1 MKKIFTKALSVF
13 LATLMFLTIAPA
25 FVLAADEPTE
35 STEPKAPVFSLE
47 LQSETAEQAVI
58 VLKLKENSFNS
69 FDIAITTTCQGLTLT
84 KIAYGEKPAELLLA
98 GEGTAGSFHVSNG
111 KASFATTE
119 PLSAECDIFIYTY
132 TKATGEG
139 AVVGDITASEFT
151 VDIINCAI
159 NATDGTEANIDIA
172 GSVVVEN
179 NIPTAHVHTPSSS
192 WTVIKN
198 ATCSEEGTIVQ
209 YCTICNEIANTS
221 VIEKTEHKNKKN
233 DHKDATCTEAG
244 YDKVICGDCG
254 ETLSE
259 TTIDPTNH
267 PNTKTEHKDA
277 TCTVAGYDKVICKD
291 CGVTLSETPIAPT
304 NHPNTKTE
312 HKDAT
317 CTAAGYD
324 RIVCKDCGVI
334 LSETPIA
341 PTNHPNT
348 KTEHKDATCTSAGYD
363 KVICLDCG
371 ATISNTPIAA
381 TGHKNT
387 KVEHKDATCTEDGY
401 DRVICKDCGIVIKTT
416 TIKAKGHGETE
427 ISKKPATC
435 TEDGYVRTVCKDC
448 GNTITEKPIP
458 QTGHNYIIDRKEA
471 TCTEDGYVRN
481 ICPACQDVKSSTTLK
496 KTGHKWLAW
505 KVVEKPT
512 YSKEGIE
519 RRICD
524 NCGSHQDRPVAQLV
538 ANPTSLV
545 MSMQELGMNFK
556 QTVRLF
562 VTILPEEA
570 AYSTDIVWESSN
582 EDVATV
588 NEEGEVYATGVGNAT
603 ITARTPDGK
612 VSATC
617 EVTVKYS
624 TIQWIIVY
632 ILFGW
637 IWYI

>member
-69 FDIAITTTCQGLTLT
+69 FDATVTTTCQGLTLT
-84 KIAYGEKPAELLLA
+84 KISYGEKPTELLLA
-98 GEGTAGSFHVSNG
+98 GEGTIGSFNAGNG
-111 KASFATTE
+111 KVSFATTE

-159 NATDGTEANIDIA
+159 SATDGTEANIDLTD
-172 GSVVVEN
+172 SVVVEN
-179 NIPTAHVHTPSSS
+179 NIPTVHVHTPSSS
-192 WTVIKN
+192 WTVVKN

-209 YCTICNEIANTS
+209 YCTVCNEIANTS

-267 PNTKTEHKDA
+267 PNKKPEHKDP
-277 TCTVAGYDKVICKD
+277 TCT
-291 CGVTLSETPIAPT
+291 E
-304 NHPNTKTE
+304 
-312 HKDAT
+312 
-317 CTAAGYD
+317 
-324 RIVCKDCGVI
+324 
-334 LSETPIA
+334 
-341 PTNHPNT
+341 
-348 KTEHKDATCTSAGYD
+348 AGYD

-387 KVEHKDATCTEDGY
+387 EVEHKDATCTEDGY
-401 DRVICKDCGIVIKTT
+401 DRVICKDCGTVIKTT
-416 TIKAKGHGETE
+416 PIKAKGHGETE
-427 ISKKPATC
+427 IVKKAVSC
-435 TEDGYVRTVCKDC
+435 TENGYIRTVCKDC
-448 GNTITEKPIP
+448 GITITETILPK
-458 QTGHNYIIDRKEA
+458 TGHNYIIDRKEA

-481 ICPACQDVKSSTTLK
+481 FCPSCKDVKSSTTLK

-512 YSKEGIE
+512 YSKEGTE

-524 NCGSHQDRPVAQLV
+524 NCGSHEDRSVAKLV
-538 ANPTSLV
+538 ANPTELV

-632 ILFGW
+632 LLFGW
-637 IWYI
+637 IWYV

>member
-13 LATLMFLTIAPA
+13 LATLMFMTIAPA

-69 FDIAITTTCQGLTLT
+69 FDATVTTTCQGLTLT
-84 KIAYGEKPAELLLA
+84 KISYGEKPTELILA
-98 GEGTAGSFHVSNG
+98 GAGASGSFNVDNG
-111 KASFATTE
+111 KVSFATTE
-119 PLSAECDIFIYTY
+119 SLSAECDIFIYTY

-159 NATDGTEANIDIA
+159 SATDGTEANIDLTD
-172 GSVVVEN
+172 SVVVEN
-179 NIPTAHVHTPSSS
+179 NIPTVHVHEPADS
-192 WTVIKN
+192 WVIIKE
-198 ATCSEEGTIVQ
+198 ATCSAEGTIVQ
-209 YCTICNEIANTS
+209 YCKICGEIANSS
-221 VIEKTEHKNKKN
+221 VVAKTEHKNKKN

-267 PNTKTEHKDA
+267 PNKKPEHKDA
-277 TCTVAGYDKVICKD
+277 TCTEAGYDKVICLD
-291 CGVTLSETPIAPT
+291 CGATVSETPIAPT
-304 NHPNTKTE
+304 NHPNTKPD
-312 HKDAT
+312 HKDPT
-317 CTAAGYD
+317 CTE
-324 RIVCKDCGVI
+324 
-334 LSETPIA
+334 S
-341 PTNHPNT
+341 
-348 KTEHKDATCTSAGYD
+348 GYD

-401 DRVICKDCGIVIKTT
+401 DREICVDCGTVIKTT
-416 TIKAKGHGETE
+416 PIKAKGHGETE
-427 ISKKPATC
+427 IVKKAPAC
-435 TEDGYVRTVCKDC
+435 EENGYIRTVCKDC
-448 GNTITEKPIP
+448 GDTMTETVLPK
-458 QTGHNYIIDRKEA
+458 TGHNYIIDRKEA

-481 ICPACQDVKSSTTLK
+481 FCPSCKDVKSSTTLK

-524 NCGSHQDRPVAQLV
+524 NCGSHEDRSVAKLV